1 MAERIDKRI
10 EQLDPKT
17 TPVDADLLVLGD
29 SEDLFEVTKPTT
41 KKLTFARLKAWITAV
56 VSIPWGH
63 ITGTLSD
70 QTDLQNALDAKVD
83 NYSSTTVTTNTT
95 INGTYSTYISN
106 SSNALIHTLIA
117 ISGNAGKRYTI
128 TNIGSGACTITGNG
142 AETINGYN
150 SIIIGKGESI
160 TVEAY
165 ASGWIII

>member
-17 TPVDADLLVLGD
+17 TPVDTDLLVLGD

-41 KKLTFARLKAWITAV
+41 KKFTFARLKAWITSS
-56 VSIPWGH
+56 VSITWGN
-63 ITGTLSD
+63 ITGTLAN

-95 INGTYSTYISN
+95 INGNYSTYISN
-106 SSNALIHTLIA
+106 SGNTLTHTLLT

-128 TNIGSGACTITGNG
+128 TNIGTGACIVAGNG
-142 AETINGYN
+142 SETINGYD
-150 SIIIGKGESI
+150 SIIINKGESI